1 MAKLNKDEIAMN
13 LLTSRTI
20 NEAADR
26 SSVSTST
33 LYRLRKQAS
42 FQKILTRVKDELFQE
57 TMKKAQSYALD
68 SLEVLR
74 EVAVDEDANDS
85 SRVSA
90 ARTIIDIGLAANEQ
104 EHIIHKLDDLERRLM
119 DD

>member
-1 MAKLNKDEIAMN
+1 MNKEEIALN
-13 LLTSRTI
+13 ILTSRSI
-20 NEAADR
+20 GEAAEK
-26 SSVSTST
+26 SNISTST
-33 LYRLRKQAS
+33 LYRLRQQVS
-42 FQKILTRVKDELFQE
+42 FQKILNRVKDELFAD
-57 TMKKAQSYALD
+57 TMKKAQGYALE

-74 EVAVDEDANDS
+74 DVAIDEDANDS

-104 EHIIHKLDDLERRLM
+104 EHIILKLDDLERRLM